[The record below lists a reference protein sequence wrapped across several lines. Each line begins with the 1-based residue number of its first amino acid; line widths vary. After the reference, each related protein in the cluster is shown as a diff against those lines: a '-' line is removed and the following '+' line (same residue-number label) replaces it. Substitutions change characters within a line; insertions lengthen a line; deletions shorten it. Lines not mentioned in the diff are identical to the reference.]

1 MKCFV
6 TGAAGFLGTALSN
19 RLIEEGHQVI
29 GLDDCSGG
37 EPERL
42 YPEVEFVRND
52 LNSKESLWRLLKDVD
67 CIYHL
72 AAKVIVPDSLLYP
85 GEYEKTNV
93 GGTVTLL
100 EAMHDVGNRKMIF
113 ASSGAVYGNQKVM
126 PLREDMLPR
135 PESPYAVSK
144 LAGELYIR
152 TIGQLW
158 GLQAVCLR
166 IFNCYGPWQGF
177 SFAHSPVI
185 PTFLRQCALKGTV
198 VIHGDGTKTRDFVYV
213 DDAVDAFIAAAKL
226 EDSDETVINIGS
238 GVETSVKDVLGIA
251 RKVTG
256 VDPQVVH
263 NPRRVGGADRMCADL
278 TIAEKKLDYKPKVM
292 LEEGMRRTF
301 EADENLKQ

>member
-19 RLIEEGHQVI
+19 RLVREGHEVI
-29 GLDDCSGG
+29 GLDDCSAGI
-37 EPERL
+37 PEHL
-42 YPEVEFVRND
+42 SPEVEFVRND
-52 LNSKESLWRLLKDVD
+52 LNSKESLWRLLKNID

-85 GEYEKTNV
+85 GEYEKTNA

-113 ASSGAVYGNQKVM
+113 ASSGAIYGNQPVM
-126 PLREDMLPR
+126 PLREDMAPR

-144 LAGELYIR
+144 LSGELYIR

-166 IFNCYGPWQGF
+166 IFNCYGPFQGF
-177 SFAHSPVI
+177 SFTHSPVI

-213 DDAVDAFIAAAKL
+213 DDVVDAFIAASSL

-238 GVETSVKDVLGIA
+238 GQETSVSDVLTMA
-251 RKVTG
+251 EKVTG
-256 VDPQVVH
+256 KSAQLIY
-263 NPRRVGGADRMCADL
+263 NPRRVGGAERMCADL
-278 TIAEKKLDYKPKVM
+278 TIARNKLNYSPKVM

-301 EADENLKQ
+301 EADVNLRQ

>member
-19 RLIEEGHQVI
+19 RLIREGHEVI
-29 GLDDCSGG
+29 GLDDCSGA
-37 EPERL
+37 EPLRL
-42 YPEVEFVRND
+42 LPDVKFVRND

-67 CIYHL
+67 VIFHL

-85 GEYEKTNV
+85 GEYERTNV

-100 EAMHDVGNRKMIF
+100 EAMHDVGNRKMVF
-113 ASSGAVYGNQKVM
+113 ASSGAVYGNQPVM
-126 PLREDMLPR
+126 PLSEEMLPR

-166 IFNCYGPWQGF
+166 IFNCYGPYQGF

-213 DDAVDAFIAAAKL
+213 DDVVDAFVSAAAL
-226 EDSDETVINIGS
+226 EDSDETLINIGS
-238 GVETSVKDVLGIA
+238 GHETSVNEVLELAQKI
-251 RKVTG
+251 TG
-256 VDPQVVH
+256 VEPQVVH
-263 NPRRVGGADRMCADL
+263 NPRRVGGANRMCADL
-278 TIAEKKLDYKPKVM
+278 GIAEKKLNYKPKVM
-292 LEEGMRRTF
+292 LEDGMRMTF